1 MPKIATKLRQRTE
14 KINSEQKKIV
24 LQFIAC
30 TPEIINTTVTP
41 EFSLQHHQQFW
52 QNLTNVLNLFG
63 PPRKPAESWKK
74 VTVFLNFHV
83 LPRYVSEFNNNIIII
98 IFCRHGRIID
108 VDFAKIT
115 SI

>member
-1 MPKIATKLRQRTE
+1 MSKVVTKLRQRTE

-52 QNLTNVLNLFG
+52 QNLSIVLNLFG
-63 PPRKPAESWKK
+63 PPRKPADSWKK
-74 VTVFLNFHV
+74 VTVSNRFFEV
-83 LPRYVSEFNNNIIII
+83 KVPEFND
-98 IFCRHGRIID
+98 IFFYRHGKIID
-108 VDFAKIT
+108 VDFARTTLI
-115 SI
+115 